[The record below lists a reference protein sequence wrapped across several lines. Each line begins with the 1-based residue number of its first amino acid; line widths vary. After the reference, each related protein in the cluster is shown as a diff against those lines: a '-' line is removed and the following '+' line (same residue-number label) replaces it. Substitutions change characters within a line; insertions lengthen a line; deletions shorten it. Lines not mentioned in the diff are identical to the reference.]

1 MLMTQNHEMIHFN
14 EEQKQIKERL
24 LQKEKEEDKRMIQE
38 IVDRE
43 QMIVQLEAELK
54 EKEKEEQ
61 VEYLK

>member
-24 LQKEKEEDKRMIQE
+24 LQKDKEEDKRMIQE